1 MYVIFYGTRAKIF
14 SSSFI
19 RGLYIVEPRVV
30 YRSRLS
36 AVNFLKFTAD
46 KQLHNIQ
53 HVVELYK
60 VHLCAE

>member
-19 RGLYIVEPRVV
+19 GGLYIVQPRVV

-46 KQLHNIQ
+46 KQRHIQ